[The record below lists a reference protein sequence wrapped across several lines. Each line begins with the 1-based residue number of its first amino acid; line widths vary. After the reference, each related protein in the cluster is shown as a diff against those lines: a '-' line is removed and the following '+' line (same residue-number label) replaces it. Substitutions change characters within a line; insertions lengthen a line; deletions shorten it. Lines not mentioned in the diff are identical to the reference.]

1 MSSMKTPD
9 PGVRANAA
17 FLITVV
23 LVVGGM
29 ITALLVKYGV
39 LLHFIG
45 LIVALVALYAAVYGV
60 LFWMEKVARK

>member
-1 MSSMKTPD
+1 MKTPD